1 MSLTGATHQSFKKDK
16 KKKKKK
22 KKKKEKENCMYKEN
36 PARIY
41 FDQDHVL
48 KIIFSW
54 KWLFFLEK
62 DGFHT
67 DIPEND
73 FLPES
78 CQKMIFSEEAGL
90 PTS

>member
-1 MSLTGATHQSFKKDK
+1 MSLTGATHQSFKKD
-16 KKKKKK
+16 K

-54 KWLFFLEK
+54 K
-62 DGFHT
+62 
-67 DIPEND
+67 
-73 FLPES
+73 
-78 CQKMIFSEEAGL
+78 
-90 PTS
+90 